1 MMIKKIAGTIAAI
14 AAAAMMTTTAFAGE
28 WVTLNDG
35 RKYYNTGYDQAY
47 HGWQWIYEND
57 GVARCYYFDEN
68 GCALTNT
75 TTPDGYKV
83 DYTGAWV
90 KNGKVVTIDYQD
102 GMAQDTNWANF
113 GGDYYMYQADY
124 NNGTTSSVNRNA
136 NHVYISNVGGAC
148 SVYNYSTGTTTIFYN
163 RNSTYSWESGDGQLL
178 DVANEDWFRMI
189 TPSGTFY
196 YSR

>member
-102 GMAQDTNWANF
+102 GMAQDTDWANF

-148 SVYNYSTGTTTIFYN
+148 QQHRRRLHGV
-163 RNSTYSWESGDGQLL
+163 QLQQRHHHDL
-178 DVANEDWFRMI
+178 LQPQLHLQLGERRRPAA
-189 TPSGTFY
+189 
-196 YSR
+196 